1 MITICVS
8 GIINYLL
15 ILQHGVI
22 GAAIATLISYLLL
35 DIIVYIVSGRSL
47 NIEWEWKKLVNLFLL
62 VGIIVYVFFYFIL
75 SLDRDVLLFEKLLLL
90 IIFFI
95 GLVVFRIIG
104 LKELNSIKWIVQRI
118 LRMDP

>member
-1 MITICVS
+1 M
-8 GIINYLL
+8 
-15 ILQHGVI
+15 
-22 GAAIATLISYLLL
+22 
-35 DIIVYIVSGRSL
+35 YIVSGRSL

-62 VGIIVYVFFYFIL
+62 VGIIVYVFFNFIL